1 MANARRI
8 LSSADI
14 IISRGKGERLSV
26 IVSAVAGISNSLQ
39 AAIDACTAR
48 TINSDYVHDIKKI
61 HEEICFEL
69 QSKLSGFQAEKVLSS
84 IQPNFASCRLFVVW
98 GMPQHG
104 LLPHNGN
111 GRALFR
117 SYNGSGSAC

>member
-1 MANARRI
+1 MLTLKFGGTSMANARRI

-39 AAIDACTAR
+39 AAIDDCTAR

-69 QSKLSGFQAEKVLSS
+69 QSSFFDSAE
-84 IQPNFASCRLFVVW
+84 
-98 GMPQHG
+98 
-104 LLPHNGN
+104 
-111 GRALFR
+111 FR
-117 SYNGSGSAC
+117 RT